1 MQCGSKHYTTE
12 LSWQHCCEGR
22 KYVNAVLLL
31 RNISKC
37 EYVYEAR
44 FLQEDV
50 GKNTQKLGFLFPTLF
65 VSNHGNFIFHTML
78 FVFVY
83 FVDVQTSLM
92 N

>member
-1 MQCGSKHYTTE
+1 MLVLFYHYVKLVSVNTCMKH
-12 LSWQHCCEGR
+12 
-22 KYVNAVLLL
+22 V
-31 RNISKC
+31 
-37 EYVYEAR
+37 
-44 FLQEDV
+44 FLPENG
-50 GKNTQKLGFLFPTLF
+50 GKNTRKLGFLFSTLF